1 MNMLNKDCKPNRLT
15 FSVFLFLKECLK
27 LPNCQVTNKINHS
40 YDMDWCMMNGHWKEI
55 TGSLLSTIGTIQA
68 AIGSTPDFHLDK
80 NLNYQLR
87 LIGNVL
93 QASGS
98 ALSADGQGTVSLEKM
113 GDEIQ
118 AAGNSTV
125 IAGLIIY
132 GTSNTET
139 EQRLII
145 TGNWL
150 QALGSFVGLADE
162 FFDSTEDGRTENI
175 VGNLLQGIGNSFQAL
190 SGVQS
195 LNYNNNSNQ
204 GKTGVAGS
212 WIQAAGS
219 VISLIGQIQEELEE
233 IRLNINE

>member
-1 MNMLNKDCKPNRLT
+1 
-15 FSVFLFLKECLK
+15 
-27 LPNCQVTNKINHS
+27 
-40 YDMDWCMMNGHWKEI
+40 MNGHWKEI

-68 AIGSTPDFHLDK
+68 AIGSTPDFHLSK
-80 NLNYQLR
+80 NQNYELR
-87 LIGNVL
+87 LVGNVL

-98 ALSADGQGTVSLEKM
+98 ALSAYGQGTVSLEKI

-118 AAGNSTV
+118 AVGNSTV
-125 IAGLIIY
+125 ITGLILY

-162 FFDSTEDGRTENI
+162 FFDSTEMGRAENI
-175 VGNLLQGIGNSFQAL
+175 IGNLLQGIGNSLQAVG
-190 SGVQS
+190 GVQV
-195 LNYNNNSNQ
+195 LNTNNLNQ

>member
-1 MNMLNKDCKPNRLT
+1 
-15 FSVFLFLKECLK
+15 
-27 LPNCQVTNKINHS
+27 
-40 YDMDWCMMNGHWKEI
+40 MNGHWKEI

-68 AIGSTPDFHLDK
+68 AIGSTPDFHLSK
-80 NLNYQLR
+80 NQNYELR
-87 LIGNVL
+87 LVGNVL

-98 ALSADGQGTVSLEKM
+98 ALSADGQGTVSLEKI

-118 AAGNSTV
+118 AVGNSTV
-125 IAGLIIY
+125 ITGLILY

-162 FFDSTEDGRTENI
+162 FFDSTEMGRAENI
-175 VGNLLQGIGNSFQAL
+175 IGNLLQGIGNSLQAVGGVQAL
-190 SGVQS
+190 
-195 LNYNNNSNQ
+195 NTNNLNQ
-204 GKTGVAGS
+204 GKTGIAGS

>member
-1 MNMLNKDCKPNRLT
+1 
-15 FSVFLFLKECLK
+15 
-27 LPNCQVTNKINHS
+27 
-40 YDMDWCMMNGHWKEI
+40 MNGHWKEI

-68 AIGSTPDFHLDK
+68 AIGSTPDFHLSK
-80 NLNYQLR
+80 NQNYELR
-87 LIGNVL
+87 LVGNVL

-98 ALSADGQGTVSLEKM
+98 ALSADGQGTVSLEKI

-118 AAGNSTV
+118 AIGNSTV
-125 IAGLIIY
+125 ITGLILY

-162 FFDSTEDGRTENI
+162 FFDSTEMGRAENI
-175 VGNLLQGIGNSFQAL
+175 IGNLLQGIGNSLQAVGGVQAL
-190 SGVQS
+190 
-195 LNYNNNSNQ
+195 NTNNLNQ

>member
-1 MNMLNKDCKPNRLT
+1 
-15 FSVFLFLKECLK
+15 
-27 LPNCQVTNKINHS
+27 
-40 YDMDWCMMNGHWKEI
+40 MNGHWKEI

-68 AIGSTPDFHLDK
+68 AIGSTPDFHLSK
-80 NLNYQLR
+80 NQNYELR
-87 LIGNVL
+87 LVGNVL

-98 ALSADGQGTVSLEKM
+98 ALSADGQGTVSLEKI

-118 AAGNSTV
+118 AVGNSTV
-125 IAGLIIY
+125 ITGLILY

-162 FFDSTEDGRTENI
+162 FFDSTEMGRAENI
-175 VGNLLQGIGNSFQAL
+175 IGNLLQGIGNSLQAVGGVQAL
-190 SGVQS
+190 
-195 LNYNNNSNQ
+195 NTNNLNQ

>member
-1 MNMLNKDCKPNRLT
+1 
-15 FSVFLFLKECLK
+15 
-27 LPNCQVTNKINHS
+27 
-40 YDMDWCMMNGHWKEI
+40 MNGQWKEI

-68 AIGSTPDFHLDK
+68 AIGSTPYFHLDK
-80 NLNYQLR
+80 NFIYQFR

-98 ALSADGQGTVSLEKM
+98 ALSADGQGSVSLEKI

-125 IAGLIIY
+125 IAGLILY
-132 GTSNTET
+132 GTFNTET

-162 FFDSTEDGRTENI
+162 FFDSTEDGRAENI
-175 VGNLLQGIGNSFQAL
+175 VGNLLQGIGNSLQAV
-190 SGVQS
+190 SGVQALKS
-195 LNYNNNSNQ
+195 SNSNQ

>member
-1 MNMLNKDCKPNRLT
+1 
-15 FSVFLFLKECLK
+15 
-27 LPNCQVTNKINHS
+27 
-40 YDMDWCMMNGHWKEI
+40 MNGHWKEI

-68 AIGSTPDFHLDK
+68 AIGSTPDFHLSK
-80 NLNYQLR
+80 NQNYELR
-87 LIGNVL
+87 LVGNVL

-98 ALSADGQGTVSLEKM
+98 ALSADGQGTVSLEKI

-118 AAGNSTV
+118 AVGNSTV
-125 IAGLIIY
+125 ITGLILY
-132 GTSNTET
+132 GTTNTET

-162 FFDSTEDGRTENI
+162 FFDSTEMGRAENI
-175 VGNLLQGIGNSFQAL
+175 IGNLLQGIGNSLQAVGGVQAL
-190 SGVQS
+190 
-195 LNYNNNSNQ
+195 NTNNLNQ

>member
-1 MNMLNKDCKPNRLT
+1 
-15 FSVFLFLKECLK
+15 
-27 LPNCQVTNKINHS
+27 
-40 YDMDWCMMNGHWKEI
+40 MNGHWKEI

-68 AIGSTPDFHLDK
+68 AIGSTPDFHLSK
-80 NLNYQLR
+80 NQNYELR
-87 LIGNVL
+87 LVGNVL

-98 ALSADGQGTVSLEKM
+98 ALSADGQGTVSLEKI

-118 AAGNSTV
+118 AVGNSTV
-125 IAGLIIY
+125 ITGLILY

-145 TGNWL
+145 TGNRL

-162 FFDSTEDGRTENI
+162 FFDSTEMGRAENI
-175 VGNLLQGIGNSFQAL
+175 IGNLLQGIGNSLQAVGGVQAL
-190 SGVQS
+190 
-195 LNYNNNSNQ
+195 NTNNLNQ